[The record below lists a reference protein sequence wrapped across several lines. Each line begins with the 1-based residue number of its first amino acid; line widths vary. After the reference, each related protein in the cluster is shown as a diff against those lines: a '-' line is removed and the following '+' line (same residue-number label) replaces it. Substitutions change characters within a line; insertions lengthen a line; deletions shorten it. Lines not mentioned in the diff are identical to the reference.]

1 MCVCVCVCV
10 RERERETETETETET
25 DRERERDR
33 QTDRQ
38 SQRDRDRDTETQ
50 RQRAGRSLFELEG
63 PVYTLNILLITLTP
77 TPCGEL
83 MSMDTLIQTP
93 VLDIDCRTLSDMGTL

>member
-10 RERERETETETETET
+10 CVCERERERER
-25 DRERERDR
+25 DRDRDRQRERDR

-38 SQRDRDRDTETQ
+38 TDRVRETETETQ